1 MVRTDE
7 EVDMLFTA
15 IGRPDLLL
23 DPRFVTADLRV
34 EHGDVLVEEMK
45 AALITETAAHWMQVL
60 TDVGVPVAL
69 VGRVDDLTSD
79 PQVIANDMAITPTPE
94 VGMPSVINHPL
105 NIEGL
110 ATRSAGRAPDL
121 GEHSEAILA
130 ELGYTA
136 TDIARAKE
144 QGVI

>member
-1 MVRTDE
+1 
-7 EVDMLFTA
+7 ML
-15 IGRPDLLL
+15 GK
-23 DPRFVTADLRV
+23 
-34 EHGDVLVEEMK
+34 EMK
-45 AALITETAAHWMQVL
+45 ATLITETAAHWIQVL
-60 TDVGVPVAL
+60 ADAGVPVAL
-69 VGRVDDLTSD
+69 VGRVDDLKSD
-79 PQVIANDMAITPTPE
+79 PQVIANDMAITPTLE
-94 VGMPSVINHPL
+94 VGMPSVISHPL

-130 ELGYTA
+130 ELGYTT

>member
-1 MVRTDE
+1 
-7 EVDMLFTA
+7 
-15 IGRPDLLL
+15 
-23 DPRFVTADLRV
+23 
-34 EHGDVLVEEMK
+34 
-45 AALITETAAHWMQVL
+45 
-60 TDVGVPVAL
+60 
-69 VGRVDDLTSD
+69 
-79 PQVIANDMAITPTPE
+79 
-94 VGMPSVINHPL
+94 MPSVINHPL